1 MLPTSLFFSIAEA
14 LHWLLFIHFGEVM
27 GRKPPQVPRLGPI
40 NVGYVSLLKKL
51 AHFESQHEVI
61 LSLTLRHLHFF
72 IPFCFTE
79 PLSLQF
85 VFKRSLTLGTTLPR
99 LPISYGVNA
108 PTRSHAQNIPVYILA
123 YTVWSCEVRSQPASA
138 VLRFTLCSHVH
149 APPFHLV
156 TVYLPVSLSVPL
168 ISHLSP
174 QLSIFPS
181 HLLSFHSLPLRLLL
195 SASYRVCTDSVFCRC
210 GAFMEPGVF
219 SVRNGVLR
227 VSYRMVLSR
236 SWNLSHLQRYK
247 DESAD

>member
-27 GRKPPQVPRLGPI
+27 GRKPPQVPRSGPI

-51 AHFESQHEVI
+51 AHFESQREVI

-72 IPFCFTE
+72 IPFCFTA

-123 YTVWSCEVRSQPASA
+123 YTVWSWGEESTC
-138 VLRFTLCSHVH
+138 LCSS
-149 APPFHLV
+149 AFYTLFSC
-156 TVYLPVSLSVPL
+156 TRSTFSLSHSVPTCFPFC
-168 ISHLSP
+168 SPYFSPLSP
-174 QLSIFPS
+174 TFNLPFTS
-181 HLLSFHSLPLRLLL
+181 SF
-195 SASYRVCTDSVFCRC
+195 
-210 GAFMEPGVF
+210 F
-219 SVRNGVLR
+219 S
-227 VSYRMVLSR
+227 
-236 SWNLSHLQRYK
+236 
-247 DESAD
+247 